1 VQQDWDPDEL
11 IVAWTLVEDRCDTTG
26 FALTLKYFELEG
38 EFPRFAEQLPGPAV
52 EFVAGLVKVEATE
65 FAKYS
70 FDNRMAKYH
79 RGQIR
84 EVLGFRPA
92 AVADELRWVEWDM
105 DTRLDLDQVG

>member
-1 VQQDWDPDEL
+1 L
-11 IVAWTLVEDRCDTTG
+11 LAKKAGATRLG

-52 EFVAGLVKVEATE
+52 EFVARLVKVEATE